1 MGGQD
6 ISGSKVRSLQ
16 EPLTLFIFLLLGADK
31 GEVSTSTSLS
41 HISHPE
47 GIR

>member
-6 ISGSKVRSLQ
+6 ISGSEVRSLQ

-31 GEVSTSTSLS
+31 GEVSTSLS
-41 HISHPE
+41 DISHPE